1 MQSVQRL
8 DYELGHQYSVGHW
21 RQVIILLSFYLSP
34 SYVHKI
40 VSEDR

>member
-8 DYELGHQYSVGHW
+8 DYALYHQFSVGQW
-21 RQVIILLSFYLSP
+21 YQVIILLSFYLSP